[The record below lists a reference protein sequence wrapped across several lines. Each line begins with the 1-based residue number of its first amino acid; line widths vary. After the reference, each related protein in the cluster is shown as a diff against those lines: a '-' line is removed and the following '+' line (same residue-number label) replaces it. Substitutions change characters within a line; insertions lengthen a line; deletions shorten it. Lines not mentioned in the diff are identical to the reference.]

1 LFSDVLTAGS
11 LGGLNGKVIKT
22 AWPADFIFDSDK
34 NNVAVK
40 PKQFIPVQIKS

>member
-1 LFSDVLTAGS
+1 VLTAGS
-11 LGGLNGKVIKT
+11 LGGFNGKVIKT
-22 AWPADFIFDSDK
+22 VGPADFIFDSDK

>member
-1 LFSDVLTAGS
+1 VLTAGS

-22 AWPADFIFDSDK
+22 AWPADFIFDPHK

-40 PKQFIPVQIKS
+40 LKQFIPVQIKS

>member
-1 LFSDVLTAGS
+1 VLTVGS

-22 AWPADFIFDSDK
+22 AQPAHFIFDSDK

-40 PKQFIPVQIKS
+40 PKQFIQVQIKS